1 MEQILS
7 FLLNFGFVVIPT
19 IVALFILWKSFANAG
34 SNQYITIERRW
45 VGKNMSDG
53 RTVALSGEIG
63 LQAKVLGPGLHFFV
77 PFINRA
83 MKHQI
88 IQVGPDQ
95 MMAIEAVTGKDL
107 PIGEFFGTPVECKNF
122 QDGEAFLRNGGQKG
136 YQSMMLSPGE
146 YMINPHLFK
155 WRISD
160 EFIVDESGVGMI
172 EATAGKPI
180 PAGRI
185 FADPVECDSFQ
196 DAEAFFK
203 NGGQKGPQLAVLTPG
218 KYRFNPFLFKFH
230 PGRITVVPGGC
241 VGTVE
246 AVDGETVP
254 SGRLLAKKTDGHSNF
269 EKGDLFIKNGGQK
282 GRQLQ
287 VLMPGSYRI
296 NTMMF
301 KVKNDN
307 PWTEIKADDIGI
319 VTVLEGEPIT
329 DPTKIAADEMELS
342 IHGNFQDAAAY
353 IEHKGQK
360 GLQIPVLRS
369 GNYAINPWFAS
380 VKIEPMTIVDIGTCA
395 VITSFVGKDG
405 EDTSDSKVNAKIVA
419 NGCKGIWKDPL
430 GPGKHPINVEVYRVD
445 RVPTNQITLSW
456 ADARSNAHA
465 LDSNLK
471 TITLRTADAF
481 SVNMDVNVIIHIPME
496 NAPKVIANQGS
507 VASLISQVLEPA
519 ISSHFRNAAQYIKAL
534 DLYTQRKELQQTAK
548 DHIVNVLKE
557 HFIDSKDT
565 LIADVVLPIEL
576 TKIVSDKQIAE
587 QEKATRVVQTQAE
600 EERKKLSN
608 MTAQADM
615 QEEVVKS
622 ERGVEISENIAKSA
636 VKKSEGEKQSAINT
650 ASGKAEAVKLEAA
663 ANAEKTKLN
672 AAADAEAK
680 KLIGSAEG
688 EAISSIGLANAKV
701 ILETETS
708 KATGY
713 ELQVKAMGADNF
725 GRINALK
732 EIKDLQLK
740 LVPDVL
746 IMGGGENGGGGID
759 NFMKISLLEKVT
771 GKDFLQLVDANIKE
785 VKPTGDAKPGDEK
798 SKEKK
803 D

>member
-1 MEQILS
+1 MVQQIIS
-7 FLLNFGFVVIPT
+7 FLTDYWHI
-19 IVALFILWKSFANAG
+19 IVLGVMFLLVLMKSFANAG
-34 SNQYITIERRW
+34 SKEYITLEKRW
-45 VGKNMSDG
+45 VGSVMKDG

-63 LQAKVLGPGLHFFV
+63 LQAKILGPGLHFFV
-77 PFINRA
+77 PFINIAR
-83 MKHQI
+83 KHKVI
-88 IQVGPDQ
+88 VVEADQ
-95 MMAIEAVTGKDL
+95 MMALEAVTGQDL
-107 PIGEFFGTPVECKNF
+107 PIGQFFGTPVECKNF
-122 QDGEAFLRNGGQKG
+122 QDGEAFLINGGQKG
-136 YQSMMLSPGE
+136 YQSVMLPPGE
-146 YMINPHLFK
+146 YMINPHLFR
-155 WRISD
+155 WTICP
-160 EFIVDESGVGMI
+160 EFSVGEGEVGMI

-180 PAGRI
+180 PAGKI
-185 FADPVECDSFQ
+185 FGDPVECDNFQ
-196 DAEAFFK
+196 DSEAFFK

-230 PGRITVVPGGC
+230 KDNMTVVPGGF

-246 AVDGETVP
+246 AVDGATVP
-254 SGRLLAKKTDGHSNF
+254 SGRLLAQETLGHENF
-269 EKGDLFIKNGGQK
+269 EKADVFIKNGGQK

-301 KVKNDN
+301 KVKTDT
-307 PWTEIKADDIGI
+307 PWIKIGSDDIGI

-329 DPTKIAADEMELS
+329 DPSKIAADEIDLAL
-342 IHGNFQDAAAY
+342 HGNFQNAAAY
-353 IEHKGQK
+353 IKNSGQK

-380 VKIEPMTIVDIGTCA
+380 VDIKPMTVVEIGKCA
-395 VITSFVGKDG
+395 VVTSFVGKDG
-405 EDTSDSKVNAKIVA
+405 ADTSDSKVNAKIVE
-419 NGCKGIWKDPL
+419 NSCKGIWKDPL
-430 GPGKHPINVEVYRVD
+430 GPGKHPINTETYRVD
-445 RVPTNQITLSW
+445 MVPTNQITLSW
-456 ADARSNAHA
+456 ADARSNAHN

-548 DHIVNVLKE
+548 EHIINVLKE

-565 LIADVVLPIEL
+565 LIADVVLPAEL

-587 QEKATRVVQTQAE
+587 QEKATRIVQTQAE

-622 ERGVEISENIAKSA
+622 ERGVEIADNIAKAA
-636 VKKSEGEKQSAINT
+636 VKKSEGEKQSAINM
-650 ASGKAEAVKLEAA
+650 AAGKAEATKLEAA
-663 ANAEKTKLN
+663 ANAEKTKVN
-672 AAADAEAK
+672 AEADAQAK
-680 KLIGSAEG
+680 TLIGEAEG
-688 EAISSIGLANAKV
+688 KAIESVGLANAKV
-701 ILETETS
+701 VLETGTS
-708 KATGY
+708 NATAY
-713 ELQVKAMGADNF
+713 KLQVEAMGEENF
-725 GRINALK
+725 GRINSLK
-732 EIKDLQLK
+732 EIKELKLK

-746 IMGGGENGGGGID
+746 IMGGGTEGAGGIN
-759 NFMKISLLEKVT
+759 NFLQLSLLEKVT
-771 GKDFLQLVDANIKE
+771 GKDFLSLV
-785 VKPTGDAKPGDEK
+785 
-798 SKEKK
+798 KEKAGETK
-803 D
+803 AEEKK